1 MVESI
6 GCAIACSRDTAFGP
20 CVSDSND
27 FVLIFDARLI
37 CSNRKSL
44 TKSLSTHAS
53 EHYPN
58 ASVGVY
64 PTDNDSTIALVLVSN
79 KYRWR
84 SIYTFDPS
92 SSSLS
97 GEIKVDVHY
106 FEDGNVRML
115 TSKPV
120 SISVSSSSA
129 SDIVRQIAA
138 AEKKYQQDLNS
149 AFTNL
154 SEGAFKGLR
163 RQLPVTRQKVEW
175 EKISGYRVCLPFLA
189 SLWCV
194 LTGIQLGQDIGG
206 GRSR

>member
-1 MVESI
+1 M
-6 GCAIACSRDTAFGP
+6 
-20 CVSDSND
+20 
-27 FVLIFDARLI
+27 LIFDARLI

-64 PTDNDSTIALVLVSN
+64 PTDNDSTVALLLVSN
-79 KYRWR
+79 KYSLNNFWTGRWR

-97 GEIKVDVHY
+97 GESKVDVHY